1 MRIRCRRGSCRFSS
15 GRLRLQVCTTHRSSW
30 KSHRTYQKTSKVD
43 VHTPKANVQY
53 TTLDRKPL
61 KSVRNR
67 HQTNTIL
74 NTSHE
79 PKSTTVLELKYRSY
93 EMFTIIQEFTEKYR
107 GFRGSLFSIHPLSGC
122 ERLST
127 LLTKS
132 MRVHYLSGDDQR
144 AEQIFSQVQTLCMK
158 HDLLG
163 CMVDAHL
170 TASNFEWDRR
180 DKACRVNALMGYMI
194 AVVYSIVSQPMESVA
209 NVQLHII
216 RRLVNHNHKSDLSDY
231 ESMLEEA
238 RNSFLKTI
246 PE

>member
-1 MRIRCRRGSCRFSS
+1 
-15 GRLRLQVCTTHRSSW
+15 
-30 KSHRTYQKTSKVD
+30 
-43 VHTPKANVQY
+43 
-53 TTLDRKPL
+53 
-61 KSVRNR
+61 
-67 HQTNTIL
+67 
-74 NTSHE
+74 
-79 PKSTTVLELKYRSY
+79 
-93 EMFTIIQEFTEKYR
+93 MFTIIQEFTEKYR

-231 ESMLEEA
+231 DSMLEEA

-246 PE
+246 PAAKEMLFLVFWPFEVIRTVLPFVGDESRLSIELQRAMRSLRP